1 MSNKSKLP
9 DVLNIEQIIKLFDV
23 MDRPKVAMA
32 TAVAFLCGLRIGE
45 ICNMKIEDV
54 DLVKQRLKIVDGKNS
69 RRKFMGYGKDRYV
82 PIPPQ
87 LISPMKKWLDIIQ
100 GGMWFF
106 PSDKSPDAHIRKK
119 SLGEQF
125 RDVLKR
131 SNLLIAER
139 ELEFQTKVNGV
150 KQTKKII
157 RHKYYFHTLRHSYAT
172 YLRDKGVDI
181 YTISDLLGHS
191 QVTTTQIYARISD
204 VQRTK
209 AVNQAFNHQFAPNPY
224 PIQYEIQQMQSQQ
237 SQAPA
242 PAPQTEN
249 DKLLEIKKLELEI
262 EKIKLLKNN
271 EKEVI

>member
-9 DVLNIEQIIKLFDV
+9 DVLNIEQIIKLFDA

-45 ICNMKIEDV
+45 ICSMKIEDV
-54 DLVKQRLKIVDGKNS
+54 DLVKQRLKVVDGKNS
-69 RRKFMGYGKDRYV
+69 RRKFMDYGKDRYV

-131 SNLLIAER
+131 ANLLIAER

-224 PIQYEIQQMQSQQ
+224 PLQYQIQQMQSQQ
-237 SQAPA
+237 MQNANPNPST
-242 PAPQTEN
+242 QTEN

-262 EKIKLLKNN
+262 EKLKLLKNPIG
-271 EKEVI
+271 E

>member
-1 MSNKSKLP
+1 MSNNNKLP
-9 DVLNIEQIIKLFDV
+9 SVLNVEQLIKIFDAIE
-23 MDRPKVAMA
+23 RPKVAIA
-32 TAVAFLCGLRIGE
+32 SALAFFCGLRISE
-45 ICNMKIEDV
+45 VCNLKIEDV
-54 DLVKQRLKIVDGKNS
+54 DLEKQRLKVTDGKNS
-69 RRKFMGYGKDRYV
+69 RRSLSGYGKDRYV

-131 SNLLIAER
+131 ANLLIAER

-224 PIQYEIQQMQSQQ
+224 PIQYQVQQMQQ

-271 EKEVI
+271 VN